1 MKNKKL
7 ILFLIGLLAIA
18 AVLGACT
25 NPSSDDAE
33 TDSPEETEAA
43 EKTETTNKSA
53 TSLESLFDTDI
64 TSLETV
70 NVVDE
75 DMEWRYYDDDK
86 DPNAGTWYEG
96 WNKRNGWAYP
106 EGWLDWGT
114 IPMEFTE
121 EDWPT
126 YEGTVFSTSPETDGQ
141 VLATTEDSKAKST
154 YFLRHTFTLTQ
165 EQAESI
171 YALEITARYND
182 AMTMYI
188 NGSPVGGFHNIPTD
202 NYSENMEYGAQ
213 EEVADGE
220 FIEETFIVDDVSSI
234 TNGYVPG
241 EYEEVYDEENDM
253 ITHELSEATT
263 DDDGNTFMNITIA
276 VELHA
281 YDPDDNEASFEL
293 VDVIL
298 NPDETELA
306 ADSEAVKNVS
316 VNTGADED
324 SINFTWNALSSETGY
339 VEVVEGTDPEAF
351 SIEDATVYEADSTE
365 LAYTKFTETDYYTNK
380 ATVEVERDTDYLYRV
395 GNEDGYSQVFPL
407 RTQDIADGYEAI
419 FLADAQI
426 GTGTIPTDVFGWEET
441 LAHAFETAP
450 DASMIL
456 NAGDFVDAPDKESE
470 YDAYFEPEILASYPT
485 ASAVGNHDVAPNYKN
500 HFNEPNLTSYGEDE
514 AGSDYYFTYGNVLYL
529 VLNANNMNNE
539 EHVQFLEETM
549 EETADQEFDWKVLMF
564 HQSIYAAGKQSE
576 SEDVPI
582 RRDVLVPA
590 IDESGIDVV
599 LMGHDHAY
607 ARTHQMHNFEPV
619 EDVEFEDENQTAAVN
634 PEGTLYIT
642 SSSASGSKYYDLVE
656 EYDYL
661 AFREQ
666 FYVPTFS
673 HISFTEDTFAITSYR
688 TDTMEEF
695 DSYTIRKSE

>member
-1 MKNKKL
+1 
-7 ILFLIGLLAIA
+7 
-18 AVLGACT
+18 
-25 NPSSDDAE
+25 
-33 TDSPEETEAA
+33 
-43 EKTETTNKSA
+43 
-53 TSLESLFDTDI
+53 
-64 TSLETV
+64 
-70 NVVDE
+70 
-75 DMEWRYYDDDK
+75 
-86 DPNAGTWYEG
+86 
-96 WNKRNGWAYP
+96 
-106 EGWLDWGT
+106 
-114 IPMEFTE
+114 
-121 EDWPT
+121 
-126 YEGTVFSTSPETDGQ
+126 
-141 VLATTEDSKAKST
+141 
-154 YFLRHTFTLTQ
+154 
-165 EQAESI
+165 
-171 YALEITARYND
+171 
-182 AMTMYI
+182 
-188 NGSPVGGFHNIPTD
+188 
-202 NYSENMEYGAQ
+202 MEYGAQ

-293 VDVIL
+293 VNVIL